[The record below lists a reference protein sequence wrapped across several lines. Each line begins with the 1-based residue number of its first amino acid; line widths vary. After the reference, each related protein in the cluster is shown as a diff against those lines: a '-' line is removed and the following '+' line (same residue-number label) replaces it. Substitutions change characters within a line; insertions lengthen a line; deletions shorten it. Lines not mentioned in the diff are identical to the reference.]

1 MSHVV
6 TATPRTKNNG
16 DALSHKHARIAFAED
31 VQGGS
36 DGTDAQSNPQDAGLN
51 GVNTAPFPPPTSV
64 PHSTGRRRVA
74 SQSWKL
80 RKRGR
85 AVRVATIDSS
95 NPSSLPALPTNQYNT
110 ILTRR
115 AIYKLDDLPEG
126 QQATE
131 DHGDISLGMKLIIA
145 GGRVI
150 VQSLNS
156 LKDGRASPAQLTGVI
171 QRGDVLLA
179 VGEVSLANMPI
190 DQLMNGLK
198 PLSAPL
204 EGGKYQRQVRVR
216 LEAGA
221 GLDLLESHERGLSAS
236 LLAEGQ
242 ATAVNDMFALFPMV
256 DQLSGAPLI
265 FQKARDDTV
274 STAIETKPSK
284 ELLQPQMMDDQDMT
298 VGNGTP
304 DELIATLV
312 ARQRTLDRELFT
324 SEYFNWS
331 ERFSQ
336 LLRAIQASND
346 PSVKGAARTKS
357 ERIELGIQ
365 VMTLARSLTYTME
378 DLGKGKDLRSFKMWS
393 TNFSLRS
400 GASARRRHVMDTAS
414 LRSHRRHDLDDS
426 ISERDESEA
435 SGSMGSIDGDALLLG
450 LAAHDEIW
458 RKQIIDALKESI
470 DRMNNGEDDESLN
483 DQKTDDYSD
492 DINAALSNEL
502 GAFLFGD
509 NMNSIIK
516 KKKKSYSLPP
526 EEITTVLFDL
536 TTQITTSAPDEV
548 TTFAGT
554 SNSFSYHSSF
564 GTQGKARAQH
574 RTNILLANR
583 FLLDDVLPVW
593 LESFRPL
600 GLEHRRLFWPKISR
614 VNAGSNGG
622 TNTHNSDNDSLTVDT
637 HGSGS
642 RHENRGIK
650 TLEEMV
656 EDLELDVETRS
667 ETCFLVTYYFTHQI
681 LSMYMGNAQELELD
695 QVDDQVRTF
704 VQKYG
709 TYLQI
714 HSCLVF
720 SASAK
725 AERTIDALLDVAKYD
740 PSHLEA
746 MAEFKRANNMTFYE
760 AGKLSALLQC
770 LGEIRRETSERQRL
784 IKTLCV
790 SAYPDLQPWQ
800 VKKACI
806 GQTMKQDSRKSSV
819 DEGLPELYYSY
830 LSQLLDPIEG
840 QEAARQNG
848 KLVEE
853 WCQWSIGI
861 GHESF
866 QKRDSDRIQNFYLV
880 ASRTSSAHLAYRR
893 DLPTLLEMSMA
904 ISEYNLALELTTE
917 IIEDQKLC
925 ERAKTIQRVLVC
937 LREIA
942 TEALGLAWKSRSDG
956 SNFHMLKRV
965 LRALHQMSTSSFRSC
980 KESINVPEELV
991 SMLEAWETKSTSEDS
1006 VADVLILIDFM
1017 INESAPNDVL
1027 NALVLWRSSPQM
1039 GSASF
1044 STLDLLLRRGVQVAL
1059 KGELSGSLLR
1069 LKYLRR
1075 SYMHNNT
1082 PETKGHTITEG
1093 QQDNG
1098 KIWKQM
1104 SLGTLS
1110 IDK

>member
-1 MSHVV
+1 MSHTVA
-6 TATPRTKNNG
+6 ATPRIKNNG
-16 DALSHKHARIAFAED
+16 DALSHKLTRIAFAED
-31 VQGGS
+31 VLGGN
-36 DGTDAQSNPQDAGLN
+36 DGTIAQSNPQDAGLN
-51 GVNTAPFPPPTSV
+51 GADTAPFPPPSAV

-85 AVRVATIDSS
+85 VVRVATINSS
-95 NPSSLPALPTNQYNT
+95 NPSNFPSLPTNQYNT

-126 QQATE
+126 HDATE

-150 VQSLNS
+150 VQSLNA

-190 DQLMNGLK
+190 DQLMSGLK

-204 EGGKYQRQVRVR
+204 EGGKYQRHVRVR
-216 LEAGA
+216 LEVGA
-221 GLDLLESHERGLSAS
+221 GIDLLENHERGLSTS
-236 LLAEGQ
+236 LLPEGQ
-242 ATAVNDMFALFPMV
+242 TTTANDIFTLFPMV
-256 DQLSGAPLI
+256 DQLSGTPLI
-265 FQKARDDTV
+265 FQPPRDDTIT
-274 STAIETKPSK
+274 TAVEAKPTK
-284 ELLQPQMMDDQDMT
+284 EVLQPQKMDDQET
-298 VGNGTP
+298 AVEYETP
-304 DELIATLV
+304 DKLIASLV
-312 ARQRTLDRELFT
+312 SRQRTRDRELFT

-331 ERFSQ
+331 ERFSK
-336 LLRAIQASND
+336 LLRAMQESND
-346 PSVKGAARTKS
+346 PCVMGSAWTKS

-365 VMTLARSLTYTME
+365 VMTLARTLTYTME

-426 ISERDESEA
+426 ISERDASEA

-458 RKQIIDALKESI
+458 RKQIIAALKESI
-470 DRMNNGEDDESLN
+470 EKMNNGEDDESVS
-483 DQKTDDYSD
+483 DQKHDDYSD

-516 KKKKSYSLPP
+516 KKKKSYALPP

-564 GTQGKARAQH
+564 GTQGKARAQ
-574 RTNILLANR
+574 RRADILLANR
-583 FLLDDVLPVW
+583 FILDDVLPIW

-600 GLEHRRLFWPKISR
+600 GLEQRRLFWPKISR
-614 VNAGSNGG
+614 VNVGSHGG
-622 TNTHNSDNDSLTVDT
+622 TNAHNSDNDSLTVDS

-650 TLEEMV
+650 TLEEMI

-667 ETCFLVTYYFTHQI
+667 ETCFLVTYYFTHQV
-681 LSMYMGNAQELELD
+681 LTRYGDNGHELELD
-695 QVDDQVRTF
+695 QVEDQVDTF

-720 SASAK
+720 SASVH
-725 AERTIDALLDVAKYD
+725 AERAIDSLLEVAKYD
-740 PSHLEA
+740 PSHIDA
-746 MAEFKRANNMTFYE
+746 VKEFKRANNMTFYE
-760 AGKLSALLQC
+760 AGKLSALLHC
-770 LGEIRRETSERQRL
+770 LRDIRSETSERQRL
-784 IKTLCV
+784 FKTLCV

-806 GQTMKQDSRKSSV
+806 GQLMKQDPRKTS
-819 DEGLPELYYSY
+819 DESLREIYYSY
-830 LSQLLDPIEG
+830 LSQLLDPVEG

-861 GHESF
+861 G
-866 QKRDSDRIQNFYLV
+866 QKRDPDRIQNFYLV
-880 ASRTSSAHLAYRR
+880 ASRTSSAHLAYHR
-893 DLPTLLEMSMA
+893 DLPTLLEMSMT
-904 ISEYNLALELTTE
+904 ISEYNLALELTAE
-917 IIEDQKLC
+917 IIEDRKLC
-925 ERAKTIQRVLVC
+925 DRVKNVQRVLVC

-942 TEALGLAWKSRSDG
+942 TEALALAWKSRSDG

-965 LRALHQMSTSSFRSC
+965 LRALHQMSTSASRSC
-980 KESINVPEELV
+980 RESIKISEELV
-991 SMLEAWETKSTSEDS
+991 SMLEAWQTKSTSEDS

-1027 NALVLWRSSPQM
+1027 NALVDWRSAPQL
-1039 GSASF
+1039 GSAIF
-1044 STLDLLLRRGVQVAL
+1044 SRLDLLLRRGVQVAL

-1075 SYMHNNT
+1075 SYMHDNNRLT
-1082 PETKGHTITEG
+1082 LGDSSMAG
-1093 QQDNG
+1093 QNDDN
-1098 KIWKQM
+1098 KIWRQM

-1110 IDK
+1110 LDK